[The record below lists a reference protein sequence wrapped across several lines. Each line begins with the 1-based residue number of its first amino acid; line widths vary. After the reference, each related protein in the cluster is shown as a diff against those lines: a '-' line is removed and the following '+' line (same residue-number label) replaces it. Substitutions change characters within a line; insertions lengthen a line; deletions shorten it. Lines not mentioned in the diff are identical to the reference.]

1 MNHSRVKILSCGGND
16 ALFREVCKFL
26 GIHQGR
32 MMRSSFADGELYC
45 RIDESVRGCDTFIIQ
60 PTCNPVNENLMR
72 LLIAIDALKRAS
84 ASSVTA
90 VVPYLGYSRQEK
102 KNLGREPITAKLV
115 ANLITCA
122 GADRIVTVDMH
133 DPALQGFFD
142 IPVDHLSAIKRL
154 SEFYMKRDLT
164 DHIVVSPDTGGV
176 LRARSFGRRLN
187 LPLAI
192 IDKRRPEANNAVV
205 MNVVG
210 DVKNKH
216 CIVVDDIVDT
226 ASTLTSVTQSL
237 LENGAISV
245 SACCTHALLS
255 KPAVER
261 ISQSP
266 LKELITTNSIPIS
279 QDKID
284 KCKIE
289 VLSIAPL
296 IGETIK
302 RIFERRSISELF

>member
-1 MNHSRVKILSCGGND
+1 MNHSRVKIFSCGGND

-216 CIVVDDIVDT
+216 CIIVDDIVDT

-261 ISQSP
+261 ISESP
-266 LKELITTNSIPIS
+266 VKELIATNSIPIS

-284 KCKIE
+284 KCRME

>member
-1 MNHSRVKILSCGGND
+1 MNHSRVKIFSCGGND

>member
-1 MNHSRVKILSCGGND
+1 MNHSRVKIFSCGGND

-102 KNLGREPITAKLV
+102 KNLGREPITAKLD

-216 CIVVDDIVDT
+216 CIIVDDIVDT

-261 ISQSP
+261 ISESP
-266 LKELITTNSIPIS
+266 VKELIATNSIPIS

-284 KCKIE
+284 KCRME